1 MLNSLEKHKN
11 KLLEDL
17 YQLII
22 DKVDPATE
30 FTDAQPLLEG
40 LFPEAEPAVLST
52 QEVHYIFQHSLD
64 LIQIYRT
71 DEGKAMLC
79 LTPPDKS
86 HTIAELVPL
95 LQELKHRL
103 EKTD

>member
-1 MLNSLEKHKN
+1 MLNNLEKHKN

-22 DKVDPATE
+22 DTLDPFVE
-30 FTDAQPLLEG
+30 FTDAQTVLET

-52 QEVHYIFQHSLD
+52 QEVHYIFNHSLD
-64 LIQIYRT
+64 LIQVFRT
-71 DEGKAMLC
+71 DQGKAMLC
-79 LTPPDKS
+79 LTPPDD
-86 HTIAELVPL
+86 TVPIAELVPL

-103 EKTD
+103 ERNG